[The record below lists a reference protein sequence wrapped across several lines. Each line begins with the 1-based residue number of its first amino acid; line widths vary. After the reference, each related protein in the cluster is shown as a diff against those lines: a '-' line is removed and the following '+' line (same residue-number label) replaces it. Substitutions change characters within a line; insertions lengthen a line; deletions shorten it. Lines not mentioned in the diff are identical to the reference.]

1 MDPITIVLIITSS
14 SALIV
19 SLLTHIRH
27 SSCFGIN
34 IDTRTP
40 PHNSPDIPFHFDNA
54 NTPLLQKS
62 EPINIVKK
70 KEEKRQYL

>member
-27 SSCFGIN
+27 SSCLGIN

-40 PHNSPDIPFHFDNA
+40 PHNTPDVPFHFEDA
-54 NTPLLQKS
+54 KIPLLKRSQ
-62 EPINIVKK
+62 PINIEK
-70 KEEKRQYL
+70 KEEKRVYL

>member
-1 MDPITIVLIITSS
+1 MDPITIVLILTST

-54 NTPLLQKS
+54 KTPLLQKS
-62 EPINIVKK
+62 EPININK
-70 KEEKRQYL
+70 KEEKRVYL

>member
-1 MDPITIVLIITSS
+1 MDPLTIVLIITSS

-27 SSCFGIN
+27 SSCFGVN

-40 PHNSPDIPFHFDNA
+40 PHNTPDVPFHFDNA
-54 NTPLLQKS
+54 KTPLLQKS
-62 EPINIVKK
+62 EPININK
-70 KEEKRQYL
+70 KEEKRVYL